1 LKKSTQQYQG
11 LRMKML
17 YLIFPIFLI
26 IQNISKNPGRISKFL
41 PCVLPAFPAR
51 SGGKTHN
58 IDPGGVM
65 HSFSIAFPHLLHNFI
80 HKSLIHLKPPV
91 DILDILSLH
100 VPPLIIQ
107 VDPADCFFLGT
118 FTKDKFRPEFIR

>member
-26 IQNISKNPGRISKFL
+26 IQNISKNPGRISKFW
-41 PCVLPAFPAR
+41 PCVFPAFPAR
-51 SGGKTHN
+51 SGGKAHN
-58 IDPGGVM
+58 IDPGGVV
-65 HSFSIAFPHLLHNFI
+65 HRFSIAFPQLMYNFI
-80 HKSLIHLKPPV
+80 HKSLIYLKPPV

-100 VPPLIIQ
+100 VPSLLIQ
-107 VDPADCFFLGT
+107 VYPTDCFFHRA
-118 FTKDKFRPEFIR
+118 FTKDKFRPKFIG